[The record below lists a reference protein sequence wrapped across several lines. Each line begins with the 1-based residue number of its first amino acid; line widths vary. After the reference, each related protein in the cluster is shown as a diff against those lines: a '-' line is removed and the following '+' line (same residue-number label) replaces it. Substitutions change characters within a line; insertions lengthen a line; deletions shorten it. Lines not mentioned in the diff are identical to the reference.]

1 MTAFPVRSTMFPR
14 PAPVPAMSTRSD
26 QFLAAYARF
35 AQAIALIPDPKAQEL
50 HRVALGVPRF
60 VEEVKARE
68 PRPTP
73 SQVAAGLEQGLQE
86 MPSLFDEV
94 DVQWRWAVSRA
105 LHEALATEC
114 PEFTAHEAQRMQ
126 QTIRRGR
133 IQTDAEFHQV
143 RHRIDVLEGEP
154 ELGDE
159 LKHLYALVEA
169 YGGAD

>member
-1 MTAFPVRSTMFPR
+1 MVAQ
-14 PAPVPAMSTRSD
+14 PAPAPAMSTRSD

-50 HRVALGVPRF
+50 HKVALGVSRF
-60 VEEVKARE
+60 VDELKTRE

-73 SQVAAGLEQGLQE
+73 SQVAAGLEQGLLE

-114 PEFTAHEAQRMQ
+114 PEFTALEAQRMR
-126 QTIRRGR
+126 QTIVRGR
-133 IQTDAEFHQV
+133 IQDDVEFHQV

-159 LKHLYALVEA
+159 LKRLYALVEA
-169 YGGAD
+169 YGAGD

>member
-1 MTAFPVRSTMFPR
+1 
-14 PAPVPAMSTRSD
+14 MSTQSD

-35 AQAIALIPDPKAQEL
+35 AQAIAHIPDAKAQEL
-50 HRVALGVPRF
+50 HRVAMGVPRF
-60 VEEVKARE
+60 VQEVRARE

-73 SQVAAGLEQGLQE
+73 SQVASGLEQGLQE

-105 LHEALATEC
+105 LHEALAAEC
-114 PEFTAHEAQRMQ
+114 PEFTAQEARRMQ

-133 IQTDAEFHQV
+133 IDSEAEFHRV

-154 ELGDE
+154 ELGEE
-159 LKHLYALVEA
+159 LRRLYALVEA
-169 YGGAD
+169 YEAGA